1 MGCWN
6 KTCGLS
12 RLHITAGTPVYV
24 FVLEEGK
31 DSSDRCY
38 STALFS
44 PLLLPFDR
52 VYDDYGG
59 GEDSSGPGLNPI
71 MEGLRKN
78 LIEVEQGENEYH
90 DIPVKRDEFEV
101 TNFFEAVHEGRLSVK
116 GWRGAPNKIDF
127 VMIRKDIAQHI
138 FDNWEREH
146 YVGNGKGTG
155 GWGNNYVFY
164 KFADVLADIPAFM
177 DRLES
182 KLKDDESEA
191 ENAGTETATAA
202 VRRMTRRLRLYEGL
216 ASVYAW
222 EERDQNKVSW
232 YMMRDT
238 YRYSSI
244 VNVHEAIIDLV
255 EAGERDEAIAL
266 LTEHLKAVYIDSFY
280 HSTRNIWAPGCHEG
294 SQGQDHDGYRV
305 LVSAI
310 TEALDKEKAEYDEYN
325 DDEEE

>member
-12 RLHITAGTPVYV
+12 RLHITAGEPVYV

-44 PLLLPFDR
+44 PLLLPFES

-59 GEDSSGPGLNPI
+59 GEDSSGPGLELILN
-71 MEGLRKN
+71 GLRKN
-78 LIEVEQGENEYH
+78 LIEMEQGENEYH
-90 DIPVKRDEFEV
+90 DIPVKSDDFDA
-101 TNFFEAVHEGRLSVK
+101 TKFFEAVHEGRLSVK
-116 GWRGAPNKIDF
+116 GWRGEPNKVDF
-127 VMIRKDIAQHI
+127 VMIRKDVAQHI
-138 FDNWEREH
+138 FDTWEREY

-182 KLKDDESEA
+182 KLKDDGDLVES
-191 ENAGTETATAA
+191 AGDEKAAA
-202 VRRMTRRLRLYEGL
+202 VIRRANLRLRLYEGL

-244 VNVHEAIIDLV
+244 VHIHEAIVDLV
-255 EAGERDEAIAL
+255 EQDKRQEAEAL

-294 SQGQDHDGYRV
+294 SQSQDHDGYRV

-310 TEALDKEKAEYDEYN
+310 TKVLDAEKAEYDEEN
-325 DDEEE
+325 EEE

>member
-12 RLHITAGTPVYV
+12 RLHITAGEPVYV

-44 PLLLPFDR
+44 PLLLPFDSI
-52 VYDDYGG
+52 YDDYGG
-59 GEDSSGPGLNPI
+59 GEESSGAGLPYI
-71 MEGLRKN
+71 VEGLRN
-78 LIEVEQGENEYH
+78 SLIEMEQGENEYH
-90 DIPVKRDEFEV
+90 DIPVKRDDFTV
-101 TNFFEAVHEGRLSVK
+101 LNFFEAVHEGRLSVK
-116 GWRGAPNKIDF
+116 GWRGEPNKVDF
-127 VMIRKDIAQHI
+127 VMIRKDVAQHI
-138 FDNWEREH
+138 FDTWEREH

-155 GWGNNYVFY
+155 GWGNNYVY
-164 KFADVLADIPAFM
+164 YRFADVLADVPAFM
-177 DRLES
+177 DRLERRMNEEGE
-182 KLKDDESEA
+182 DEK
-191 ENAGTETATAA
+191 NLPETAVATKRAI
-202 VRRMTRRLRLYEGL
+202 RRLRMYEGL

-244 VNVHEAIIDLV
+244 VRPHEIIMELV
-255 EAGERDEAIAL
+255 EQGKREEAEAL
-266 LTEHLKAVYIDSFY
+266 LIEHLKAVYIDSFY

-310 TEALDKEKAEYDEYN
+310 TSVLDKEKAEYDEYN
-325 DDEEE
+325 DDGEDE

>member
-12 RLHITAGTPVYV
+12 RLHITAGEPVYV

-44 PLLLPFDR
+44 PLLLPFES

-59 GEDSSGPGLNPI
+59 GEDSSGPGLELILN
-71 MEGLRKN
+71 GLRKN
-78 LIEVEQGENEYH
+78 LIEMEQGENEYH
-90 DIPVKRDEFEV
+90 DIPVKSDDFDA
-101 TNFFEAVHEGRLSVK
+101 TGFFEAVHEGRLSVK
-116 GWRGAPNKIDF
+116 GWRGEPNKVDF
-127 VMIRKDIAQHI
+127 VMIRKDVAQHI
-138 FDNWEREH
+138 FDTWEREH

-182 KLKDDESEA
+182 KLKDDGDLVES
-191 ENAGTETATAA
+191 AGDEKAAA
-202 VRRMTRRLRLYEGL
+202 VIRRANLRLRLYEGL

-244 VNVHEAIIDLV
+244 VHIHEAIVDLV
-255 EAGERDEAIAL
+255 EQGKRQEAEAL

-280 HSTRNIWAPGCHEG
+280 HATRNIWAPGCHEG
-294 SQGQDHDGYRV
+294 SQSQDHDGYRV

-310 TEALDKEKAEYDEYN
+310 TKVLDAEKAEYDEEN
-325 DDEEE
+325 EEE